1 MTNHRILCFN
11 DKAPIAPEGHA
22 NNLKVLYSSS
32 KLPSSCK
39 KSSRFIPSQ
48 PERILDAPEI
58 LNDYY
63 LQLIDWNNNNMLAV
77 ALGREL
83 YLWNAQTG
91 SISNLLQLS
100 EGEYISSVAWVE
112 GSNNLAVGTSAAEIQ
127 LWDADKS
134 KRLRR
139 MVGHTAR
146 VSSLSWNSYILSS
159 GSRSGAIFHHDVRV
173 SQHHVGSLLGHDQ
186 EVCGL
191 KWSPNGQYLASG
203 SNDNTVNV
211 WPKDVT
217 AEKAVYTF
225 NIHQAAV
232 KVIFFSFI

>member
-22 NNLKVLYSSS
+22 SNLKVLYSSS
-32 KLPSSCK
+32 KLPNSCK

-63 LQLIDWNNNNMLAV
+63 LQLLDWNSNNMLAV

-83 YLWNAQTG
+83 YLWDAQSG
-91 SISNLLQLS
+91 SISNLLQLPES
-100 EGEYISSVAWVE
+100 EYISSVAWVE
-112 GSNNLAVGTSAAEIQ
+112 GANNLAVGTSAAEIQ

-159 GSRSGAIFHHDVRV
+159 GSRNGAIFHHDVRV
-173 SQHHVGSLLGHDQ
+173 SQHHVGTLLGHDQ

-191 KWSPNGQYLASG
+191 KWSTNGQYLASG

-211 WPKDVT
+211 WPKNV
-217 AEKAVYTF
+217 ASEKPVYTF
-225 NIHQAAV
+225 TAHQAAV
-232 KVIFFSFI
+232 KVSL